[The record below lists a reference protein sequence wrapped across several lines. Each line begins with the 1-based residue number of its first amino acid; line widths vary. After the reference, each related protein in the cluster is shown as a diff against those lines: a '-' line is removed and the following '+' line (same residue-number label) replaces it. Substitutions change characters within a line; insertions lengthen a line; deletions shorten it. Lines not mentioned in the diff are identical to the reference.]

1 MFKKL
6 LRMIRGAR
14 VEVPGTDALAEGEAR
29 KVTIGD
35 PFSGGLEVLLCR
47 IEGKL
52 HAIDT
57 LCPHAGGQLVA
68 GPLIGGQYAF
78 CPLHTH
84 PFAPRARQPLGPPCP
99 TPNALHADSLAQLY
113 AHTDA

>member
-6 LRMIRGAR
+6 LRMIRGPR

-57 LCPHAGGQLVA
+57 LCPHEGGQLVA
-68 GPLIGGQYAF
+68 GPLIGDYRTRTTVLLRDGKPIGAS
-78 CPLHTH
+78 CPKSKV
-84 PFAPRARQPLGPPCP
+84 FKVIERDGRAEICL
-99 TPNALHADSLAQLY
+99 
-113 AHTDA
+113 

>member
-57 LCPHAGGQLVA
+57 LCPHEGGQLVA
-68 GPLIGGQYAF
+68 GPLIGGKYAF
-78 CPLHTH
+78 CPLHNYR
-84 PFAPRARQPLGPPCP
+84 FDPRDGKPIGASCP
-99 TPNALHADSLAQLY
+99 KSKVFKVTERDGRAEICL
-113 AHTDA
+113 